1 MLLQEIPKQNCLDI
15 GKLQGPRKFSEN
27 YFPKK
32 EKCNNLDKRRK
43 CIDLNSAIV
52 YKCMANAFLA
62 DLGHLIFK
70 IFWGSM
76 DLPDS
81 VP

>member
-1 MLLQEIPKQNCLDI
+1 VEKVSDHRTI
-15 GKLQGPRKFSEN
+15 GPRKFFE
-27 YFPKK
+27 FPETISPRKK
-32 EKCNNLDKRRK
+32 KCNNLDKRRK

-52 YKCMANAFLA
+52 YKCMANAFLK
-62 DLGHLIFK
+62 HMIFK
-70 IFWGSM
+70 IFWVSM